1 MKKQKTKILIIDD
14 TPVTLRNIKN
24 ILDAKYEV
32 FVATSGKQGLKFIP
46 EKEPDLIL
54 LDYQMPEMSGK
65 EVFEAMQ
72 EDEDMKNIPV
82 IFLTGVSDR
91 KTINSVL
98 KLQPAGYILKPADE
112 DKLHDTIKEVLDSM
126 ATS

>member
-14 TPVTLRNIKN
+14 TPVTLRNIKS
-24 ILDAKYEV
+24 ILDSKYEV

-46 EKEPDLIL
+46 EKEPDLVL

-72 EDEDMKNIPV
+72 EDDTMKDIPV

-112 DKLHDTIKEVLDSM
+112 EKLHETIKQVLDPTN
-126 ATS
+126 A